1 MTYRLGSDN
10 SLLTAAEEVELAKK
24 IEAGRHANKRI
35 AEGRSQP
42 NDQQLKAR
50 GDAAKERF
58 IQANLRLVLSIA
70 GKARTPGHVDR
81 QDVIQD
87 GMLGLERAVD
97 KFEWRKGYK
106 FSTYATWW
114 IRQSIQRGLENTA
127 STIRIPAHRTSEL
140 RSALGEDNDVRG
152 LPAKLARVAA
162 LEHLESLDRPVGD
175 GSTTIADLSPSPDDC
190 PQEQVETNEL
200 RAQVAEMLN
209 RLDPMTAEALVARFG
224 LDGAEP
230 MTYGAIAEQLGVS
243 PEAIRRRVL
252 RSLDNLRPWATRLD
266 RPDPES
272 GDAAFAAA

>member
-175 GSTTIADLSPSPDDC
+175 GSTTIADLSPSSDEG
-190 PQEQVETNEL
+190 PQAQVETNEL
-200 RAQVAEMLN
+200 RAEVAEMLN